1 MEGENMFIRPGG
13 IFFGF
18 DVLIV
23 YVFGIVR
30 TEQDDRT

>member
-1 MEGENMFIRPGG
+1 MKTCLFDPGVF
-13 IFFGF
+13 FFGF